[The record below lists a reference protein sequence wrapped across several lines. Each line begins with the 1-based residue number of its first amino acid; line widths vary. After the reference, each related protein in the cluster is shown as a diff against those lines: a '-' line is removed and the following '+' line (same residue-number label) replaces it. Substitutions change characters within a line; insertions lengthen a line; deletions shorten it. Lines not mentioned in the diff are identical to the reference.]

1 MLQHV
6 QRTIFWDDSDHFLK
20 LTTIDLQ
27 AITQLRNIRDAI
39 FVEKVL
45 FKNFSFNQ
53 VWECL
58 DLIQMIQTDRCLHAV
73 IQGPPGIGKSHG
85 IWAVS
90 CCHAA
95 SGNSVV
101 HVFMEGTMFTAIIFL
116 QGKDIISMSLD
127 KVPAD
132 MGLKFIEKEFPGA
145 LLVVDGAK
153 QSTKEVFLLQSGS
166 WVLVTSSGL
175 RFTTH
180 EEEFLSPKYVNVDS
194 WRFQEYTDAIM
205 RTKVS
210 KSGPGPVTIDTSIL
224 QSDAQEVS
232 TELIDFASTDFLS
245 LWLKEK
251 YFFAGGS
258 VRYMFA
264 FSLSRVI
271 ESVDKAFKSQE
282 NISQLFGNE
291 DSVADTSI
299 GALRQCL
306 DGNYFLLSQYVT
318 RLLVERQDVTYQLI
332 DVLKGK
338 ADEME
343 NGAFKGWIHELDMLT
358 RLKQCM
364 ESNTMSKVFEIT
376 LIDEHNKT
384 EELVLKFKKAQS
396 FYHEND
402 IMSDLNSDKV
412 LLQPKKFNQGCYD
425 AAVALLKGHNNG
437 DDVLLLLQATVADSH
452 SFKSEFITKLL
463 LQFAKNTT
471 KSKKSA
477 EGSKESQGDEDK
489 QSQRKSKKLKMGD
502 PCITAQQDSEAD
514 VLSTAKLCIWHC
526 FILETDSQ
534 LEKFGLS
541 GDEFVGI
548 RSHYRRSWQIKTK
561 FWKAVMKK

>member
-1 MLQHV
+1 
-6 QRTIFWDDSDHFLK
+6 
-20 LTTIDLQ
+20 
-27 AITQLRNIRDAI
+27 
-39 FVEKVL
+39 
-45 FKNFSFNQ
+45 
-53 VWECL
+53 
-58 DLIQMIQTDRCLHAV
+58 MIQTGSCLHAV

-116 QGKDIISMSLD
+116 QGKDIIRMSLE
-127 KVPAD
+127 KVPAE

-153 QSTKEVFLLQSGS
+153 QSTRDYFLLQPGS
-166 WVLVTSSGL
+166 WILVTSSGL

-180 EEEFLSPKYVNVDS
+180 QEENLDPKYINVDS
-194 WRFQEYTDAIM
+194 WRFQEYKDAIM
-205 RTKVS
+205 GTKVS
-210 KSGPGPVTIDTSIL
+210 DSGPGPVTIDTSML
-224 QSDAQEVS
+224 QSDAQEMSLVLAS
-232 TELIDFASTDFLS
+232 TELIDFASKDFLR
-245 LWLKEK
+245 LWLEEK
-251 YFFAGGS
+251 YCFAGGS

-271 ESVDKAFKSQE
+271 TSVDKAFKSQE

-306 DGNYFLLSQYVT
+306 GGNYFLLSQYVT

-332 DVLKGK
+332 DALKGK

-358 RLKQCM
+358 RLKQCV
-364 ESNTMSKVFEIT
+364 EGNSMSRVFEVT
-376 LIDEHNKT
+376 LIDVCKNT
-384 EELVLKFKKAQS
+384 EKLVLKIKKAQS

-402 IMSDLNSDKV
+402 IMLDLNSDKV

-425 AAVALLKGHNNG
+425 AAVALLKGYNNEG
-437 DDVLLLLQATVADSH
+437 DVLLLLQATVADSH

-463 LQFAKNTT
+463 LQFAKNTI
-471 KSKKSA
+471 KSEKSA
-477 EGSKESQGDEDK
+477 EGSKDDEEK
-489 QSQRKSKKLKMGD
+489 ESQRKSKKLKMGD
-502 PCITAQQDSEAD
+502 PCVTGQEDSEAAI
-514 VLSTAKLCIWHC
+514 LSTAKLCIWHC
-526 FILETDSQ
+526 FILENDSQ
-534 LEKFGLS
+534 LNKFSLPQ
-541 GDEFVGI
+541 DELVGI
-548 RSHYRRSWQIKTK
+548 KSHYGRSWQIKAK
-561 FWKAVMKK
+561 FWKAVITK